1 MENAQMT
8 ELGTQRS
15 CIREL
20 FEYGKIKAAEVGA
33 ENVFDFSL
41 GNPSTPPPAAVTAEA
56 LRLLQTAE
64 PVSLHGYTSAQGDL
78 AVRSAIAESLN
89 RRYGTAY
96 TPQNLYMTCGAA
108 AALCCCFRGLFTP
121 GSECIVFAPYFPEYK
136 VFIEANGGIPVVV
149 PPDERFQPDFG
160 ALETAITANTR
171 AVVVNS
177 PNNPSGAV
185 YTAETLRKLAALLTK
200 KSAQFG
206 SPIFLISDE
215 PYREVVYDGVTV
227 PWIPALYPHT
237 IVCYSYSKALSLPGE
252 RIGYALVP
260 NSVADWQNVYA
271 ALCGAGRSM
280 GYVNAPSLFQRVVA
294 RCCDCPPDLSVY
306 AENRSLLLDC
316 FGKLGLSC
324 APAEGTFYLFLKAP
338 NGDGSAFSAAAKEHN
353 LLLVP
358 GEDFGCPDYVRLS
371 YCVPTGRVLGA
382 LPVFARLL

>member
-1 MENAQMT
+1 
-8 ELGTQRS
+8 
-15 CIREL
+15 
-20 FEYGKIKAAEVGA
+20 
-33 ENVFDFSL
+33 
-41 GNPSTPPPAAVTAEA
+41 
-56 LRLLQTAE
+56 
-64 PVSLHGYTSAQGDL
+64 
-78 AVRSAIAESLN
+78 
-89 RRYGTAY
+89 
-96 TPQNLYMTCGAA
+96 
-108 AALCCCFRGLFTP
+108 LFTP
-121 GSECIVFAPYFPEYK
+121 GSECIIFAPYFPEYK
-136 VFIEANGGIPVVV
+136 VFIEANGGKPVIV
-149 PPDERFQPDFG
+149 PPDEHFQPDFV

-185 YTAETLRKLAALLTK
+185 YTAETLRKLAELLTK

-215 PYREVVYDGVTV
+215 PYREIVYGDVTI

-237 IVCYSYSKALSLPGE
+237 IVCYSYSKSLSLPGE
-252 RIGYALVP
+252 RIGYALVQ

-271 ALCGAGRSM
+271 ALCGGGRSM

-306 AENRSLLLDC
+306 AENRRLLLDC

-338 NGDGSAFSAAAKEHN
+338 NGDGNAFSAAAKEHN

-382 LPVFARLL
+382 LPIFAKLL